1 MHRFFI
7 GSKPFFWDCPVTAS
21 DFGLTDE
28 TLAGIV
34 ACISRREAVREAL
47 IFGSRAKG
55 TFREGSDIDIA
66 LKGPSLSHQ
75 DVVEIAYEL
84 NEEGFLPWHFDLLDY
99 KSIDN
104 PALRDHIDRVG
115 SPIYRKPENP

>member
-1 MHRFFI
+1 MPRFFI
-7 GSKPFFWDCPVTAS
+7 GSKLFFLDCPVTAF
-21 DFGLTDE
+21 DFGLTKEALDV
-28 TLAGIV
+28 IV
-34 ACISRREAVREAL
+34 ACIARREAVREAL

-75 DVVEIAYEL
+75 DVAEIAYEL

-104 PALRDHIDRVG
+104 PALREHIDRRG
-115 SPIYRKPENP
+115 SSIYRKPENP